1 MESNNPQNLLD
12 ETTENKLQQLREMLE
27 QTCQRK
33 MSTPRDFDFLEKKI
47 FHLTHQMVNA
57 STLKRLYGY
66 IGNVHIPRTTTL
78 DILCQAIGY
87 NNWASFLEQDLLQ
100 GNIESNIVVSEHLH
114 SRSLHKGQHIRI
126 LWNPD
131 RVIVA
136 RYDGEEKF
144 TVTETTNS
152 KIKQGCTF
160 QCSLFIQKEPLFL
173 TNVIGLTSTPVD
185 YICGKD
191 NGITFSLI
199 EAQEIIL

>member
-1 MESNNPQNLLD
+1 MENNKSQD
-12 ETTENKLQQLREMLE
+12 FIDKQTESKLQQLRQMLE

-33 MSTPRDFDFLEKKI
+33 MSTPKDFDFLEKKI
-47 FHLTHQMVNA
+47 FLLTHQMVNS

-66 IGNVHIPRTTTL
+66 IGNVHIPRTSTL

-87 NNWASFLEQDLLQ
+87 NNWVSFLEQDVLQ

-114 SRSLHKGQHIRI
+114 SNCLRKGQLIRI

-144 TVTETTNS
+144 TVTESTNS
-152 KIKQGCTF
+152 KIEQGCTF

-191 NGITFSLI
+191 NGITFFLCS
-199 EAQEIIL
+199 